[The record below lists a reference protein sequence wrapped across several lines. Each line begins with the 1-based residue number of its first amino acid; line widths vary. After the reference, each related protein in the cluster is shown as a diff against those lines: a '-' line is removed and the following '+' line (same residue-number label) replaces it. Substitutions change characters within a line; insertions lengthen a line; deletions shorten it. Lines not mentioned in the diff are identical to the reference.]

1 MAATTVGGY
10 AIEEVALRL
19 VTVHICNY
27 KCVLDSGVFSLG
39 DLTCFVGKNESGK
52 TAILEAVEKINS
64 VRPSRA
70 DFKDT
75 DFPRMLGEQDDD
87 HENVITARF
96 QLSVDEFQALKQL
109 AGPSAAG
116 ISSDTF
122 TFTRGYNNK
131 GKWEQTW
138 DHRAA
143 VTALLEASNLPAA
156 EKEQQADVTTTLEL
170 VQRMKALTDPSPHQQ
185 VFLSELNERFSGGTL
200 SSMITGY
207 LTLLLPKFVYYS
219 QYDNLPGRVS
229 LDELIVLKQQGSL
242 GNRDGLAVFIALM
255 SMVNLSPDA
264 VTTATEWEPLIG
276 RLETVSTTTSR
287 RIFKY
292 WSQNKNLK
300 VRFGVHQG
308 RPGDPAPYNV
318 GTVFE
323 TRIENLRHGASIR
336 LDERSTGFIWF
347 FSFFVW
353 FAEVQREF
361 GDNLVVLLDEPGLSL
376 HAKAQSDLLRYIKD
390 ELLTKYQVAYSTHSP
405 FMIDAGNLISAR
417 TVEDVSAPDGDVLGT
432 KVGDQILS
440 ADGDTLFALRAA
452 LGYEISQTLFVGEH
466 TLLVEGPSDL
476 LYLQWASEHLRQA
489 KRTFLDPRWTVTP
502 AGGIAKIQSFLAL
515 FGGNKLHVAVLT
527 DFGTGDKAKVRDLR
541 ASDLLRSGHVFT
553 ANDFA
558 DPDNADEGDVEDIL
572 GRSFYVDLINAA
584 YGLKAA
590 NKLPAFKPN
599 EAPARVTVEVADR
612 FKTMSATVDEYNH
625 YAPAD
630 YLATHPDAVSGAHL
644 DEALDRFERL
654 FEELNKLL

>member
-1 MAATTVGGY
+1 MRLAT
-10 AIEEVALRL
+10 IR
-19 VTVHICNY
+19 IRNY
-27 KCVLDSGVFSLG
+27 KCVLDSDEFSLG

-64 VRPSRA
+64 ARRSRA
-70 DFKDT
+70 DFKET
-75 DFPRMLGEQDDD
+75 DFPRMLGEQDED
-87 HENVITARF
+87 HENVITATF
-96 QLSVDEFQALKQL
+96 ELTPDEMKALQDL
-109 AGPSAAG
+109 AGPASAG
-116 ISSDTF
+116 IASDTF
-122 TFTRGYNNK
+122 TYTRGYNNE
-131 GKWEQTW
+131 GEWVHTW
-138 DHRAA
+138 DYQAA
-143 VTALLEASNLPAA
+143 VTAVIKASDLPAT
-156 EKEQQADVTTTLEL
+156 EREQLADVTTTSEL
-170 VQRMKALTDPSPHQQ
+170 IKRMKGLDDPSPHQQ
-185 VFLSELNERFSGGTL
+185 VFLAELNERFPGSGLGSL
-200 SSMITGY
+200 ITGY
-207 LTLLLPKFVYYS
+207 LTSLLPTFVYYS
-219 QYDNLPGRVS
+219 EYDNLPGRVS
-229 LDELIVLKQQGSL
+229 LDELAVLKQQGQL
-242 GNRDGLAVFIALM
+242 EIRPGLPVFMALM
-255 SMVNLSPDA
+255 SMVNLSPET

-292 WSQNKNLK
+292 WSQNTNLK

-308 RPGDPAPYNV
+308 RTGDPAPYNT

-323 TRIENLRHGASIR
+323 TRIENQRHGASIR

-432 KVGDQILS
+432 KVGDQVLS

-452 LGYEISQTLFVGEH
+452 LGYDISQTLFVGEH

-476 LYLQWASEHLRQA
+476 LYLQWASEQLRRAQ
-489 KRTFLDPRWTVTP
+489 RTFLDPRWTVTP
-502 AGGIAKIQSFLAL
+502 AGGISKIQSFLAL

-558 DPDNADEGDVEDIL
+558 GPENTDEGDVEDIL
-572 GRSFYVDLINAA
+572 GRGFYVALVNAA

-590 NKLPAFKPN
+590 NKLPASKPK
-599 EAPARVTVEVADR
+599 EAPVRVTVEVADR
-612 FKTMSATVDEYNH
+612 FKTMPATVTEYDH
-625 YAPAD
+625 YAPAE
-630 YLATHPDAVSGAHL
+630 YLATHPDAVADPHL
-644 DEALDRFERL
+644 TEALDRFEQL
-654 FEELNKLL
+654 FGELNNLL